1 MLSTCTPLP
10 ALFGEPPLAP
20 MVLISAGV
28 ARGHGVG
35 GVLRRD
41 VKLHLRG

>member
-20 MVLISAGV
+20 MVLIWISVELKVFHFQYAL
-28 ARGHGVG
+28 AQNS
-35 GVLRRD
+35 
-41 VKLHLRG
+41 

>member
-20 MVLISAGV
+20 MVLISATGECSQ
-28 ARGHGVG
+28 
-35 GVLRRD
+35 
-41 VKLHLRG
+41 